1 MRYFVE
7 PTCDNPKYPCGICT
21 KPVNR
26 THRYI
31 RCNICNYKIH
41 NCNETDEN
49 TYKKMKNYDETMF
62 CIKCNEENL
71 PFFPS
76 LVEKHDDKIESQF
89 QSSSNSIK
97 AFFKGINEFNDN
109 QINGSD
115 DENLPPLNCKY
126 LDIRSFNYT
135 KSKQD
140 FSIFHLNIASLSKH
154 KDELETIL
162 SMLNYKFDTIGI
174 LETKIRNGIAPTYD
188 INIKGYNTLSTPTE
202 SEKGGTILYIADH
215 LKYKIRKDIDSLM
228 YKSNELESV
237 FIEIINPNKKNILCG
252 CIYRHPS
259 MDLSEF
265 NEKYLGP
272 LMEKITNENKTIF
285 LLGDFNIDLMK
296 SETEMN
302 TQNFFDMITSNLM
315 VPHIIYST
323 RISSTSKTLIDNI
336 FSNSLNFSLG
346 TSGNLTL
353 SISDHLAQF
362 LIIPENYDCLPKKHN
377 IYKRD
382 TKNFDRENFL
392 LDILNIDWYSVTELH
407 KGDPNH
413 SFNTFEANINSVLD
427 KYMPLK
433 KMTKKEI
440 KQQHKPW
447 ITIGIRKSIERREHL
462 Y

>member
-21 KPVNR
+21 KPVNK

-31 RCNICNYKIH
+31 RCNICNYIIH
-41 NCNETDEN
+41 INCNETDEN

-162 SMLNYKFDTIGI
+162 SMLNYKFDIIGI
-174 LETKIRNGIAPTYD
+174 SETKIRNGIAPTYD
-188 INIKGYNTLSTPTE
+188 INIKGYNTLSTPTG

-215 LKYKIRKDIDSLM
+215 HNYKIRKDIDSLM
-228 YKSNELESV
+228 HKSNELESV
-237 FIEIINPNKKNILCG
+237 FIEIINPNKKNIL
-252 CIYRHPS
+252 
-259 MDLSEF
+259 
-265 NEKYLGP
+265 
-272 LMEKITNENKTIF
+272 
-285 LLGDFNIDLMK
+285 
-296 SETEMN
+296 
-302 TQNFFDMITSNLM
+302 
-315 VPHIIYST
+315 
-323 RISSTSKTLIDNI
+323 
-336 FSNSLNFSLG
+336 
-346 TSGNLTL
+346 
-353 SISDHLAQF
+353 
-362 LIIPENYDCLPKKHN
+362 
-377 IYKRD
+377 
-382 TKNFDRENFL
+382 
-392 LDILNIDWYSVTELH
+392 W
-407 KGDPNH
+407 
-413 SFNTFEANINSVLD
+413 
-427 KYMPLK
+427 
-433 KMTKKEI
+433 
-440 KQQHKPW
+440 
-447 ITIGIRKSIERREHL
+447 L
-462 Y
+462 YI